1 MKRAIDQTRQMW
13 HESDQRKTKRQELLE
28 KDRIFT
34 LANLLSIVRLF
45 LLPFVLAALLVNRPD
60 YDLIA
65 FGLIIVAGL
74 TDFFDGFM
82 ARRMNEIS
90 QLGKII
96 DPVADKLFIA
106 FLGLILIL
114 LRGLPVWFVA
124 IFLIR
129 DFLILTVSYLLF
141 LNRDIV
147 ISSSFLGKITTV
159 VLLLTLVLYT
169 IRLEEIG
176 LPLVYVSTALVIIS
190 GLMMLR
196 NFILLMRQLISARD
210 VAGEQPAESS

>member
-1 MKRAIDQTRQMW
+1 MKQAIDQTRQMW
-13 HESDQRKTKRQELLE
+13 NESDQRKTKRQELLE

-34 LANLLSIVRLF
+34 LANLLSVVRLF
-45 LLPFVLAALLVNRPD
+45 LLPFVLAALLVNRHD

-65 FGLIIVAGL
+65 FGLIVLAGL
-74 TDFFDGFM
+74 TDYLDGVA
-82 ARRMNEIS
+82 ARRRDEIS

-96 DPVADKLFIA
+96 DPVADKIFVA
-106 FLGLILIL
+106 FLGFILIL
-114 LRGLPVWFVA
+114 LRGLPIWFVA

-147 ISSSFLGKITTV
+147 ITSSFLGKATTV
-159 VLLLTLVLYT
+159 VLLVTLVLYT
-169 IRLEEIG
+169 VRLEEIG

-190 GLMMLR
+190 GLLMLR
-196 NFILLMRQLISARD
+196 NFVLLMRQLMSARD
-210 VAGEQPAESS
+210 AVEEQPAEPG

>member
-1 MKRAIDQTRQMW
+1 MKQAIDQTRQMW
-13 HESDQRKTKRQELLE
+13 NESDERKTKRQELLE
-28 KDRIFT
+28 KDRIYT

-45 LLPFVLAALLVNRPD
+45 LLPFVLAALLVNQPK

-65 FGLIIVAGL
+65 FGLIVLAGL
-74 TDFFDGFM
+74 TDYFDGIV

-96 DPVADKLFIA
+96 DPVADKLFVA
-106 FLGLILIL
+106 FLGFILIL

-169 IRLEEIG
+169 VRLESIG
-176 LPLVYVSTALVIIS
+176 LPLVYVSTALVILS
-190 GLMMLR
+190 GLLMLR
-196 NFILLMRQLISARD
+196 NFILLMRQLMGARN
-210 VAGEQPAESS
+210 AAEEQPAESS

>member
-1 MKRAIDQTRQMW
+1 MKQAIDQTRQMW

-45 LLPFVLAALLVNRPD
+45 LLPFVLAALLVNQPN
-60 YDLIA
+60 YDMIA
-65 FGLIIVAGL
+65 FGLIVLAGL
-74 TDFFDGFM
+74 TDYFDGIA
-82 ARRMNEIS
+82 ARRRNEIS

-96 DPVADKLFIA
+96 DPVADKLFVA
-106 FLGLILIL
+106 FLGCILIL

-124 IFLIR
+124 VFLIR

-147 ISSSFLGKITTV
+147 ITSSFLGKITSV

-169 IRLEEIG
+169 VRLEAIG
-176 LPLVYVSTALVIIS
+176 LPLVYVSTALVLIS
-190 GLMMLR
+190 GLLMLR
-196 NFILLMRQLISARD
+196 NFILLMRQLMSTRD
-210 VAGEQPAESS
+210 TAEEQPAESG

>member
-1 MKRAIDQTRQMW
+1 MKQAIDQTRQMW
-13 HESDQRKTKRQELLE
+13 NESDQRKTKRQELLE

-147 ISSSFLGKITTV
+147 ISSSFLGKITTA